1 MKLSDAM
8 HGKYDTDKCTS
19 YARVINVGY
28 AYTTYTEMLEAI
40 GPRYPYVYRWS
51 PSAYE
56 CKNTIYK
63 VLGIREHEK
72 QKGVMIA
79 GLWDG
84 HRKFCI
90 GLDGIKFLDLEET
103 YEIE

>member
-1 MKLSDAM
+1 MKLSDIM

-19 YARVINVGY
+19 YARVTNVGY
-28 AYTTYTEMLEAI
+28 AYTTYSEMLESI
-40 GPRYPYVYRWS
+40 GPEYPYEYKWS
-51 PSAYE
+51 PGVYE
-56 CKNTIYK
+56 CATTIWK

-79 GLWDG
+79 GLWNG
-84 HRKFCI
+84 HIKFCI
-90 GLDGIKFLDLEET
+90 GLDGIKFLDFGDV